1 MATEASKFRVGVFVT
16 AGALILLAVVFMFGA
31 SRYLQETRTYATY
44 FRESVQGLEINAP
57 VKFRGLNVGRVS
69 AIRIAPDGKLIEVL
83 MQIDQE
89 RFKPKKAH
97 IIMQRSANIS
107 GMKYLEVEMRE
118 GREQLSPTL
127 AFTST
132 YPVIPSYPSAQ
143 ITEILDTIKK
153 QFDDIDARGISMGI
167 TTVLARVNELLDRG
181 RWEPIVSNTHV
192 AAEALGMISSEVQA
206 YVAMGALSNLVTNA
220 TLASQHL
227 RALSARLDN
236 ERIETLLQELTE
248 LVARLNQIAYTTESS
263 FDPVLQDLQRSAANL
278 RSFTEQ
284 LKTRPSQ
291 TLFGSPTKEQQ
302 QP

>member
-1 MATEASKFRVGVFVT
+1 MATEASKFRVGVFVL
-16 AGALILLAVVFMFGA
+16 AGVLILLAAVFIFSA

-69 AIRIAPDGKLIEVL
+69 TIRIAPDGKLIEVL
-83 MQIDQE
+83 LQVDQN
-89 RFKPKKAH
+89 RFRPKKAH
-97 IIMQRSANIS
+97 IILLRNANIS
-107 GMKYLEVEMRE
+107 GIKYLEVEMRE
-118 GREQLSPTL
+118 GREQLSPVL
-127 AFTST
+127 SFTNE

-153 QFDDIDARGISMGI
+153 QFDDIDARGISMGV
-167 TTVLARVNELLDRG
+167 TTVLARINELLDRG
-181 RWEPIVSNTHV
+181 RWDPIVSNTHV
-192 AAEALGMISSEVQA
+192 AAEALGMISAEVQS
-206 YVAMGALSNLVTNA
+206 YVAMGALSNLVNNA
-220 TLASQHL
+220 TVASQHL
-227 RALSARLDN
+227 RALSARLDDDRL
-236 ERIETLLQELTE
+236 ESLLHELTE

-291 TLFGSPTKEQQ
+291 TLFGSPTTEKQK
-302 QP
+302 

>member
-16 AGALILLAVVFMFGA
+16 AGVVILLAAVFLFGA

-83 MQIDQE
+83 MQIDQDK
-89 RFKPKKAH
+89 FKPKKSH
-97 IIMQRSANIS
+97 IIMQRTANIS
-107 GMKYLEVEMRE
+107 GVKYLEVEMRE
-118 GREQLSPTL
+118 GREQLSPAL
-127 AFTST
+127 SFTSA
-132 YPVIPSYPSAQ
+132 YPVIPSHPSAQ

-153 QFDDIDARGISMGI
+153 QFDDIDARGISVGL

-181 RWEPIVSNTHV
+181 RWEPIVSNAHV
-192 AAEALGMISSEVQA
+192 TAAALGLLSSELQA
-206 YVAMGALSNLVTNA
+206 YVVAGALSNLVNNA
-220 TLASQHL
+220 TAAAQHL

-236 ERIETLLQELTE
+236 ERVEALLHELTE
-248 LVARLNQIAYTTESS
+248 LVARLNQIAYSTESS

-291 TLFGSPTKEQQ
+291 TLFGSPTKEEQQ
-302 QP
+302 